1 MKILDI
7 AFKDLLRSFR
17 SLFAIG
23 MMFVAPLL
31 ITGLI
36 SFAFGGISAGTGK
49 FNLPP
54 LKIVIVNQDQP
65 TANDLK
71 LGQMLID
78 FFHDPRM
85 PGWLQISAAG
95 DEAAARTA
103 IDQQQA
109 GVAIIVPPDFSAQ
122 VTSTTGRTALKLI
135 ADPTLSTG
143 PKIVQDI
150 LTQFIDGISGAK
162 IALTVIS
169 DQFTARNVS
178 FDAVKQAAV
187 AQEYSAWFQA
197 LQQNLHHSTDPII
210 GVISPATSADTAVP
224 QTDSTAMMMAR
235 IMAGMLIFFAF
246 YTGASSAQ
254 SILTEEEEGT
264 LARLFTTPASRSTIL
279 AGKFVGVFII
289 VIVQACVVMAAS
301 SIAFKINWGQPVTA
315 ALITIGLV
323 VMAASF
329 GLLLIS
335 QAKNARQSGVMI
347 GTVLALTGML
357 GGLFTVAIPNM
368 PDFFK
373 ALSLIMPQGWA
384 LRGWLS
390 ALDRAGPIDV
400 LLPVIIML
408 VLGAIFFGLAVTF
421 FRRRFA

>member
-36 SFAFGGISAGTGK
+36 SLAFGGVNVSTGR
-49 FNLPP
+49 FNLPT
-54 LKIVIVNQDQP
+54 LKIAVANLDQP
-65 TANDLK
+65 SATDLK
-71 LGQMLID
+71 FAQLLID
-78 FFHDPRM
+78 AFQDERM
-85 PGWLQISAAG
+85 PKWLQLTEVK

-109 GVAIIVPPDFSAQ
+109 GAAIVIPADFSAQ
-122 VTSTTGRTALKLI
+122 ASSVNGRTSLKLI
-135 ADPTLSTG
+135 SDPTLTIG
-143 PKIVQDI
+143 PRVLQDI
-150 LTQFIDGISGAK
+150 LSQIVDGISGAK
-162 IALTVIS
+162 IALKVLS
-169 DQFTARNVS
+169 DSGVTAT
-178 FDAVKQAAV
+178 QLAAA
-187 AQEYSAWFQA
+187 AQEYTNWYEA

-210 GVISPATSADTAVP
+210 SVKSPAVSADNAVP

-254 SILTEEEEGT
+254 SILTEDEEGT

-301 SIAFKINWGQPVTA
+301 SIAFKINWGQPFTV

-384 LRGWLS
+384 LRGWLL
-390 ALDRAGPIDV
+390 ALDNVSPIDV
-400 LLPVIIML
+400 LLPMIIML

-421 FRRRFA
+421 FRKRFA

>member
-36 SFAFGGISAGTGK
+36 SLAFGGVNVSTGR
-49 FNLPP
+49 FNLPT
-54 LKIVIVNQDQP
+54 LNIAVANLDQP
-65 TANDLK
+65 SATDLK
-71 LGQMLID
+71 FDQLLID
-78 FFHDPRM
+78 AFQDERM
-85 PGWLQISAAG
+85 PKWLQLTEVK
-95 DEAAARTA
+95 DEAAARDA
-103 IDQQQA
+103 IDQRQA
-109 GVAIIVPPDFSAQ
+109 GAAIVIPADFSAQ
-122 VTSTTGRTALKLI
+122 ASSVNGRTSLKLI
-135 ADPTLSTG
+135 SDPTLTIG
-143 PKIVQDI
+143 PRVLQDI
-150 LTQFIDGISGAK
+150 LSQIVDGISGAK
-162 IALTVIS
+162 IALKVLS
-169 DQFTARNVS
+169 DSGVTAT
-178 FDAVKQAAV
+178 QLAAA
-187 AQEYSAWFQA
+187 AQEYTNWYEA

-210 GVISPATSADTAVP
+210 SVKSPAVSADNAVP

-254 SILTEEEEGT
+254 SILTEDEEGT

-301 SIAFKINWGQPVTA
+301 SIAFKINWGQPFTV

-357 GGLFTVAIPNM
+357 GGLFTVAVPNM

-373 ALSLIMPQGWA
+373 VLSLIMPQGWA

-400 LLPVIIML
+400 LLPMIIML

-421 FRRRFA
+421 FRKRFA

>member
-36 SFAFGGISAGTGK
+36 SLAFGGVNVSTGR
-49 FNLPP
+49 FNLPT
-54 LKIVIVNQDQP
+54 LKIAVANLDQP
-65 TANDLK
+65 SATDLK
-71 LGQMLID
+71 FAQLLIEA
-78 FFHDPRM
+78 FHDERM
-85 PGWLQISAAG
+85 PKWLQLTEVK
-95 DEAAARTA
+95 DEATARDA
-103 IDQQQA
+103 IDQRQA
-109 GVAIIVPPDFSAQ
+109 GAAIMIPSDFSTQASS
-122 VTSTTGRTALKLI
+122 VNGRTSLKLI
-135 ADPTLSTG
+135 SDPTLTIG
-143 PKIVQDI
+143 PRVLQDI
-150 LTQFIDGISGAK
+150 LSQIVDGISGAK
-162 IALTVIS
+162 IALQVLS
-169 DQFTARNVS
+169 DSGVTAT
-178 FDAVKQAAV
+178 QLAAA
-187 AQEYSAWFQA
+187 AQEYTNWYEA
-197 LQQNLHHSTDPII
+197 LQQNLHHSADPII
-210 GVISPATSADTAVP
+210 SVTSPAVSADNAVP

-254 SILTEEEEGT
+254 SILTEDEEGT
-264 LARLFTTPASRSTIL
+264 LARLFTTPAARSTIL

-301 SIAFKINWGQPVTA
+301 SIAFKINWGQPFTV

-384 LRGWLS
+384 LRGWLL
-390 ALDRAGPIDV
+390 ALDNVSPIDV
-400 LLPVIIML
+400 LLPMIIML